1 MLRALVV
8 VSVILALSL
17 LALGATL
24 YRAPGP
30 EAVSNDGKVN
40 PSGTRTPV
48 VVELFTSEGC
58 SSCPP
63 ADALLARFDAKQPVA
78 AAEVIALEQH
88 VDYWNQL
95 GWVDPFSSHERTRRQ
110 QEYADS
116 FGNDSVYT
124 PQMVV
129 DGKVE
134 FVGSREWQA
143 RQAILE
149 AALQPK
155 MPVDL
160 TAEQNG
166 ASPGKLVLTAHVPK
180 LAGAPSND
188 SVEVY
193 LAITESHLHSDV
205 TRGENAGKALDHVGV
220 VRELKR
226 IGVAD
231 TEADPAFSRTDTI
244 TLGSG
249 WKRENLRAV
258 LFLQEKRSRRVIG
271 AASIPLV

>member
-1 MLRALVV
+1 MKAFFVVPLILV
-8 VSVILALSL
+8 LSL

-30 EAVSNDGKVN
+30 EAVSHDGKVN
-40 PSGTRTPV
+40 PSGSRTPV

-63 ADALLARFDAKQPVA
+63 ADALLAQLDAKQPIA

-95 GWVDPFSSHERTRRQ
+95 GWADPFSSHERTRRQ
-110 QEYADS
+110 QEYADF

-134 FVGSREWQA
+134 FVGSRERQA
-143 RQAILE
+143 RQAIAE
-149 AALQPK
+149 AASQPK
-155 MPVDL
+155 TPVHL

-193 LAITESHLHSDV
+193 FAITESRLHSDV
-205 TRGENAGKALDHVGV
+205 TRGENAGRALDHSGV

-231 TEADPAFSRTDTI
+231 AKADPAFSRTDTI

>member
-1 MLRALVV
+1 MLRAFPVA
-8 VSVILALSL
+8 SVILGLSL
-17 LALGATL
+17 LALGGTL

-30 EAVSNDGKVN
+30 EAVSSDGKVN
-40 PSGTRTPV
+40 PSGSRTPV

-63 ADALLARFDAKQPVA
+63 ADALLARLDAKQPVA

-95 GWVDPFSSHERTRRQ
+95 GWADPFSSQQRTRRQ

-129 DGKVE
+129 DGKVQ
-134 FVGSREWQA
+134 FVGSREGQA

-155 MPVDL
+155 TPVDL
-160 TAEQNG
+160 RAEQNG
-166 ASPGKLVLTAHVPK
+166 ASPGKLVLNARVPK
-180 LAGAPSND
+180 LAGAPSDD

-193 LAITESHLHSDV
+193 LAITESRLHSDV

-226 IGVAD
+226 IGVA
-231 TEADPAFSRTDTI
+231 EAKADPAFSRTETI

>member
-1 MLRALVV
+1 MRVFFV
-8 VSVILALSL
+8 VSIILALSL

-24 YRAPGP
+24 YRTPSP
-30 EAVSNDGKVN
+30 EVVSHDGKVS
-40 PSGTRTPV
+40 PSGSRTPV

-63 ADALLARFDAKQPVA
+63 ADALLAQLDAQQPIP

-95 GWVDPFSSHERTRRQ
+95 GWADPFSSHERTRRQ
-110 QEYADS
+110 QEYADF

-134 FVGSREWQA
+134 FVGSRERQA
-143 RQAILE
+143 RQTIAE
-149 AALQPK
+149 AASQAK
-155 MPVDL
+155 TPVHL
-160 TAEQNG
+160 AAAQNG
-166 ASPGKLVLTAHVPK
+166 ADPAKLVLTAHVPK
-180 LAGAPSND
+180 LVDARSDD

-193 LAITESHLHSDV
+193 LAITESRLHSDV
-205 TRGENAGKALDHVGV
+205 TRGENAGKALDHSGV

-226 IGVAD
+226 IGVVD
-231 TEADPAFSRTDTI
+231 VKADPAFSGTETI
-244 TLGSG
+244 TLASG

-258 LFLQEKRSRRVIG
+258 LFLQGKRSRRVIG
-271 AASIPLV
+271 ATSIPLI